1 MDSSRAFSLAGHRA
15 LITGGGSGLGLA
27 TARCFVAAGAD
38 VVLVGRDA
46 AKLAAAAD
54 LGPSA
59 ASLAF
64 DVADAEGAEAFAAE
78 AEAEAGPISIL
89 VNNAA
94 APVRSRSRRWRS
106 PSSAPSS
113 TCASSAP
120 SP

>member
-1 MDSSRAFSLAGHRA
+1 MDFAPAFSLAGHRA

-27 TARCFVAAGAD
+27 TARCFVAAGAE

-78 AEAEAGPISIL
+78 AEVGPISIL

-94 APVRSRSRRWRS
+94 TPARSRSRRWRS

-113 TCASSAP
+113 TCTSSAP